1 MLPMLYLNLVLN
13 NLDSV
18 PTGELISLAKQ
29 INQVYGNPCMQSR
42 RINLVKNAVKIQ
54 IQERKIKV
62 DIKGKK
68 TLS

>member
-1 MLPMLYLNLVLN
+1 MLPILYLNLVLN

-29 INQVYGNPCMQSR
+29 INQVYGNSCMQSR